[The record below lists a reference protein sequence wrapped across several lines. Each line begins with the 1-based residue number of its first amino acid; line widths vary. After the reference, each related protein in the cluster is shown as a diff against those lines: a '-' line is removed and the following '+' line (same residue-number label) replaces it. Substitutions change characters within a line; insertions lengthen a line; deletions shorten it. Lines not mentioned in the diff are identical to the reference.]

1 MLKIK
6 EADLHITTAC
16 DGRCPYC
23 YVDHGKSNDVF
34 RFVSRHGDV
43 DTLKEIIR
51 NIVLAAL
58 AEDLVFV
65 GGDPCRH
72 PDLVPLLRYAKSFG
86 LHTCVLSNTHV
97 YRENGSEVSTES
109 FAKYL
114 DEMDFTLHG
123 VEDVHD
129 AFNGNPGAY
138 RNAVERIREFIAF
151 RGSSD
156 KSVGIIINFTP
167 EIIRRNLHRTLVEII
182 EDLKLD
188 PKRDFFMAQRIA
200 LVGRAASDPERW
212 CLTRADIE
220 NALKV
225 FAEITKTY
233 GFEFRLD
240 AVDAFP
246 WCAVPEEFHYM
257 LTPGGC
263 QWGQPDG
270 VLSILPDGKIQRC
283 ALSAK
288 TIGDMLSMKTP
299 EEFSQWYENNYDLKR
314 FREKQH
320 LPEKCR
326 ECKYFEKCGGGC
338 VIASGKDQ
346 YAGKMAHRRDYLADA
361 K

>member
-1 MLKIK
+1 
-6 EADLHITTAC
+6 
-16 DGRCPYC
+16 
-23 YVDHGKSNDVF
+23 
-34 RFVSRHGDV
+34 
-43 DTLKEIIR
+43 
-51 NIVLAAL
+51 
-58 AEDLVFV
+58 
-65 GGDPCRH
+65 
-72 PDLVPLLRYAKSFG
+72 
-86 LHTCVLSNTHV
+86 
-97 YRENGSEVSTES
+97 
-109 FAKYL
+109 
-114 DEMDFTLHG
+114 
-123 VEDVHD
+123 
-129 AFNGNPGAY
+129 
-138 RNAVERIREFIAF
+138 
-151 RGSSD
+151 
-156 KSVGIIINFTP
+156 
-167 EIIRRNLHRTLVEII
+167 
-182 EDLKLD
+182 
-188 PKRDFFMAQRIA
+188 MAQRIA
-200 LVGRAASDPERW
+200 PVGRAASDPERW
-212 CLTRADIE
+212 RLTRADLV

-326 ECKYFEKCGGGC
+326 ECQYFEKCGGGC

-346 YAGKMAHRRDYLADA
+346 YAGKMAHQRDYLADA